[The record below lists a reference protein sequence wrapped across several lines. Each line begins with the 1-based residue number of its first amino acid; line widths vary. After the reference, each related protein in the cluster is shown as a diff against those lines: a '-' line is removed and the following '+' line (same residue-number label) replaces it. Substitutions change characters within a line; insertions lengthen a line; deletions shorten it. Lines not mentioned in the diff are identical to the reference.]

1 MSAEDAL
8 YATATGILEKLP
20 DDFDLEAASNQYPVT
35 YLESMNTVL
44 CQELG
49 RVNVLLQ
56 VGAL

>member
-1 MSAEDAL
+1 MAQAR
-8 YATATGILEKLP
+8 
-20 DDFDLEAASNQYPVT
+20 YPVT

-56 VGAL
+56 VRLPARAYTQGSAHFSTSHTVTTYGCM